1 MDKKIMI
8 LGSILIAILVGGLF
22 EYQRRDDSW
31 ELVYVAE
38 TLEQAREETV
48 RGYKEPEELIAYMFY
63 QIQNGDLDLALRG
76 CPVQQM
82 AEGFLL
88 RSYIEF
94 TESYEPMEMLPPAD
108 RDSTAYVGIS
118 KLRLADYYAKWIEK
132 CGSIMGPGHHVKLL
146 DMIEDVPEEP
156 DGMYYQNRTSI
167 CEIIGAQKLREM
179 LIYAE
184 IDGEIKELR
193 WTLARHG
200 SRWRVLLFTSLE
212 GYGAEQPD
220 VRDSKVVLDDKHV
233 IDYTCE
239 DVLPVNYIVLNDNSE
254 ESPEKLIER
263 FFLYLMREDV
273 LSAAS
278 YMELYDPEQPL
289 HTNMEILKS
298 HADAGVQFQS
308 FYYKM
313 IFGKQWRYEWYFR
326 DLAVRAKDLVEEV
339 GTEQAV
345 TIDLW
350 SVQALTEPSEEQ
362 MVYQV
367 SYFYDNSYMATF
379 TLVNH
384 NGWRIQSIEW

>member
-1 MDKKIMI
+1 MDKKIMT
-8 LGSILIAILVGGLF
+8 LGSILIAILVGVLL
-22 EYQRRDDSW
+22 EYQRQDDSW
-31 ELVYVAE
+31 ELVYEAE
-38 TLEQAREETV
+38 TSEQAREETV

-220 VRDSKVVLDDKHV
+220 VRDSKAVMDDKHV

-326 DLAVRAKDLVEEV
+326 DLAARAKDLVEEV

-367 SYFYDNSYMATF
+367 SYFYDNSYTATF

>member
-1 MDKKIMI
+1 MDKKTII
-8 LGSILIAILVGGLF
+8 VGSILIAILVGGLVG
-22 EYQRRDDSW
+22 YQSRDDSW
-31 ELVYVAE
+31 ELVSE
-38 TLEQAREETV
+38 TETFEQEREETT
-48 RGYKEPEELIAYMFY
+48 RGYKEPEELIAYMFC

-76 CPVQQM
+76 CPIQQM

-94 TESYEPMEMLPPAD
+94 TENYEPMEMLPPAD

-118 KLRLADYYAKWIEK
+118 KLRLADYYAKWLEK
-132 CGSIMGPGHHVKLL
+132 CEGIMGPGHDVKLL
-146 DMIEDVPEEP
+146 DMMEDVPEEP
-156 DGMYYQNRTSI
+156 DGMYYQNRASI

-184 IDGEIKELR
+184 IDGKVKELR
-193 WTLARHG
+193 WTLVRHG
-200 SRWRVLLFTSLE
+200 SRWRILLFTSLD

-220 VRDSKVVLDDKHV
+220 VRDSETIFDSDQW

-239 DVLPVNYIVLNDNSE
+239 DVLQVNYTVLNDNSE
-254 ESPEKLIER
+254 ENPEKLIEK
-263 FFLYLMREDV
+263 FFLFLMREDV

-278 YMELYDPEQPL
+278 YMELYNPEQPL
-289 HTNMEILKS
+289 HTNMEILKK
-298 HADAGVQFQS
+298 HADAAVQFQN
-308 FYYKM
+308 FYYKI

-326 DLAVRAKDLVEEV
+326 DLAARAKDLVEEL

-345 TIDLW
+345 TINLW
-350 SVQALTEPSEEQ
+350 NIQALTEPSEEQ

-367 SYFYDNSYMATF
+367 SYSYENGYTATF